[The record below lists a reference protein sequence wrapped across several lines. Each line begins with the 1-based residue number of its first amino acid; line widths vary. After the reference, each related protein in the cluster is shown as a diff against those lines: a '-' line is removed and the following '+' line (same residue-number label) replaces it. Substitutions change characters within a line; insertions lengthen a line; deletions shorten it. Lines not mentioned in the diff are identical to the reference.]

1 MKTTLF
7 IDYENVQNVALTQL
21 AGKNL
26 DIKLFVGN
34 LQNKIPFSIVNEAQ
48 SLGDK
53 LEWIKIE
60 GQGKNALDFHIAFF
74 LGYYSSQ
81 NDIDEFIILSKDKGY
96 DPLVKYLN
104 SRNTKCRRINSILE
118 LTSTR
123 TEEAQF
129 KDEKFNKVLENLNKI
144 PKQKRPRKRNTLRKH
159 IKSLFNNKIEDNEV
173 DSIIDHMFIREQV
186 SEMNH
191 NISYNM

>member
-7 IDYENVQNVALTQL
+7 IDYENVQNVTLSQLTV
-21 AGKNL
+21 KDM

-34 LQNKIPFSIVNEAQ
+34 LQNKIPFDIVTEAQ
-48 SLGDK
+48 RLGDK

-60 GQGKNALDFHIAFF
+60 GQGKNALDFHIAFY
-74 LGYYSSQ
+74 LGYFSSQ
-81 NDIDEFIILSKDKGY
+81 NDFDEFIILSKDKGY

-104 SRNTKCRRINSILE
+104 SRNTKCKRINSLLE
-118 LTSTR
+118 LSTTR

-129 KDEKFNKVLENLNKI
+129 QDESFSKVLENLRKI

-159 IKSLFNNKIEDNEV
+159 IRSLFNNRIEDTEV
-173 DSIIDHMFIREQV
+173 DSIIDHLFIRELV

>member
-129 KDEKFNKVLENLNKI
+129 KDEKYNKVLENLNKI
-144 PKQKRPRKRNTLRKH
+144 PKQKRPRKRTTLRKH
-159 IKSLFNNKIEDNEV
+159 IKSLFNNRIEDNEV

>member
-7 IDYENVQNVALTQL
+7 IDYENVQNVALSQL
-21 AGKNL
+21 TTKNM

-34 LQNKIPFSIVNEAQ
+34 LQNKIPFGMVTEAQ
-48 SLGDK
+48 RLGDQ
-53 LEWIKIE
+53 LEWVKIE

-96 DPLVKYLN
+96 DPLVKFLN
-104 SRNTKCRRINSILE
+104 SRNTKCRRINSLLE

-123 TEEAQF
+123 VEEAQF
-129 KDEKFNKVLENLNKI
+129 EDESFDKVLENLGKI
-144 PKQKRPRKRNTLRKH
+144 PKQKRPRKRSTLRKH

-173 DSIIDHMFIREQV
+173 DSIIDHLFIREHV

>member
-74 LGYYSSQ
+74 LGYYSSK

-129 KDEKFNKVLENLNKI
+129 KDEKYNKVLENLNKI